1 MAAGFKAL
9 NQKALK
15 ATSVFSQG
23 LLLVL
28 AEAGLF
34 CKKVIRQN
42 GGRRTSE
49 SWQIRYKAISP
60 LVSTLS

>member
-15 ATSVFSQG
+15 MTSVFSQG

-28 AEAGLF
+28 AEAELF
-34 CKKVIRQN
+34 GKKGIRQN
-42 GGRRTSE
+42 VGKGTPE
-49 SWQIRYKAISP
+49 S
-60 LVSTLS
+60 